1 MTYIKQKI
9 IFNLK
14 IDKKIINRPNL
25 SLGNGED
32 WWGYTQDGYERG
44 QTPKLGATIC
54 FRNQYIPFV

>member
-25 SLGNGED
+25 SKTWTIGMKNDIVRGTYDNNNKFYMLGINED
-32 WWGYTQDGYERG
+32 VE
-44 QTPKLGATIC
+44 
-54 FRNQYIPFV
+54 